1 MMTSKYALFSAETV
15 EASFNFENHTR
26 NKNLLVSLLNLTFVE
41 SVLRP
46 VTNFRFGRGVYHR
59 KTRKVQD
66 YGA

>member
-15 EASFNFENHTR
+15 EASFKFENHTR

-46 VTNFRFGRGVYHR
+46 VTNFRFGRLV
-59 KTRKVQD
+59 
-66 YGA
+66 